1 MVELQEYSTKG
12 IKLINKF
19 NNLSK
24 KNKTIIIISGIFF
37 ISLNILLL
45 IIDDEHQL
53 DAMQILIELF
63 KLLITLL

>member
-1 MVELQEYSTKG
+1 M
-12 IKLINKF
+12 
-19 NNLSK
+19 
-24 KNKTIIIISGIFF
+24 SGIFF